1 MLKYLMNVKGQHLIS
16 STPNSKKHL
25 PQNKVEGIFYLPK
38 NGYDNYEVE
47 AVLNTIDR
55 ELAHKYIITEL
66 MIRTLERDRH
76 HTEAFKMKDV
86 MDKFFE
92 QAIRKAKDELLA
104 LKNEMG
110 KIGLRMQEETRL
122 DDTVTVYTFVER
134 GLSAELRYMNY
145 ALRNHTMK
153 EIERLLNIN

>member
-1 MLKYLMNVKGQHLIS
+1 M
-16 STPNSKKHL
+16 
-25 PQNKVEGIFYLPK
+25 PK

-66 MIRTLERDRH
+66 MIRTLERDRQ

-110 KIGLRMQEETRL
+110 KIGLRMQEEKRL

-153 EIERLLNIN
+153 EIERLLNLN

>member
-1 MLKYLMNVKGQHLIS
+1 M
-16 STPNSKKHL
+16 
-25 PQNKVEGIFYLPK
+25 VEGIFYLPK

-66 MIRTLERDRH
+66 MIRTMERDRQ
-76 HTEAFKMKDV
+76 HTESFKMKDV

-104 LKNEMG
+104 LKNQMG
-110 KIGLRMQEETRL
+110 KIGLRMQEEKRL

-153 EIERLLNIN
+153 EIERLLNIK

>member
-1 MLKYLMNVKGQHLIS
+1 M
-16 STPNSKKHL
+16 
-25 PQNKVEGIFYLPK
+25 
-38 NGYDNYEVE
+38 
-47 AVLNTIDR
+47 LNTINR

-66 MIRTLERDRH
+66 MIRTLERDRQ
-76 HTEAFKMKDV
+76 HTKAFKMKDV

-110 KIGLRMQEETRL
+110 KIGLRMQDEKRL
-122 DDTVTVYTFVER
+122 DDTVTVYIFVER

-153 EIERLLNIN
+153 EIERLLNLN

>member
-1 MLKYLMNVKGQHLIS
+1 M
-16 STPNSKKHL
+16 
-25 PQNKVEGIFYLPK
+25 PK

-66 MIRTLERDRH
+66 MIRTLERDRQ
-76 HTEAFKMKDV
+76 HTEAFKMKGV

-92 QAIRKAKDELLA
+92 QAIRQAKDELLA

-110 KIGLRMQEETRL
+110 KIGLRMQEEKRL

-153 EIERLLNIN
+153 EIERLLNLN

>member
-1 MLKYLMNVKGQHLIS
+1 M
-16 STPNSKKHL
+16 
-25 PQNKVEGIFYLPK
+25 VEGIFYLPK

-66 MIRTLERDRH
+66 MIRTLERDRQ
-76 HTEAFKMKDV
+76 HTESFKMKDV

-110 KIGLRMQEETRL
+110 KIGLRMQEEKRL

-153 EIERLLNIN
+153 EIERLLDLN

>member
-1 MLKYLMNVKGQHLIS
+1 M
-16 STPNSKKHL
+16 
-25 PQNKVEGIFYLPK
+25 PK

-66 MIRTLERDRH
+66 MIRTLERDRQ

-110 KIGLRMQEETRL
+110 KIGLRMQEEKRI

-153 EIERLLNIN
+153 EIERLLNIK

>member
-1 MLKYLMNVKGQHLIS
+1 M
-16 STPNSKKHL
+16 
-25 PQNKVEGIFYLPK
+25 VEGIFYLPK
-38 NGYDNYEVE
+38 NGYDNYEVKT
-47 AVLNTIDR
+47 VLNSINRD
-55 ELAHKYIITEL
+55 LAHRYIITEL
-66 MIRTLERDRH
+66 MIRTLERDRQ

-110 KIGLRMQEETRL
+110 KIGLRMQEEKRL
-122 DDTVTVYTFVER
+122 DDMVTVYHFAQR
-134 GLSAELRYMNY
+134 GMSAELRYMNY

-153 EIERLLNIN
+153 EIERLLNLN

>member
-1 MLKYLMNVKGQHLIS
+1 MNANGQHLIS
-16 STPNSKKHL
+16 SMLNSKKAFHL
-25 PQNKVEGIFYLPK
+25 IVEGIFYLSK

-47 AVLNTIDR
+47 AMLNSIDR

-66 MIRTLERDRH
+66 MIRTLERDRQ

-86 MDKFFE
+86 MDKLFE
-92 QAIRKAKDELLA
+92 QAIRKAKDELLV
-104 LKNEMG
+104 LKNQMG
-110 KIGLRMQEETRL
+110 KIGLRIQEEKRL
-122 DDTVTVYTFVER
+122 DDTVTIYTFVER

-153 EIERLLNIN
+153 EIERLLNLN

>member
-1 MLKYLMNVKGQHLIS
+1 MY
-16 STPNSKKHL
+16 L
-25 PQNKVEGIFYLPK
+25 PQNIVEGIFYLLK

-66 MIRTLERDRH
+66 MIRTLERDRQ
-76 HTEAFKMKDV
+76 HTESFKMKDV

-110 KIGLRMQEETRL
+110 KIGLRKQDEKRL

-153 EIERLLNIN
+153 EIERLLNLN

>member
-1 MLKYLMNVKGQHLIS
+1 MKWLFTWRDGYYTVY
-16 STPNSKKHL
+16 L
-25 PQNKVEGIFYLPK
+25 PQNIVEGIFYLPQ

-47 AVLNTIDR
+47 AVLNTINR

-66 MIRTLERDRH
+66 MIRTLERDRQ
-76 HTEAFKMKDV
+76 HTGVFKTKDV
-86 MDKFFE
+86 LDKIFE
-92 QAIRKAKDELLA
+92 QTIRKARDELLA

-110 KIGLRMQEETRL
+110 KIGLRMQDEKRL
-122 DDTVTVYTFVER
+122 DETVTVYIFVER

-153 EIERLLNIN
+153 EIERLINLN

>member
-1 MLKYLMNVKGQHLIS
+1 M
-16 STPNSKKHL
+16 
-25 PQNKVEGIFYLPK
+25 VEGIFYLPE

-47 AVLNTIDR
+47 AVLNTINR

-66 MIRTLERDRH
+66 MIRTLERDRQ

-86 MDKFFE
+86 MDKLFE

-110 KIGLRMQEETRL
+110 KIGLRKQDEKKL
-122 DDTVTVYTFVER
+122 DDTVTVYYFVQR
-134 GLSAELRYMNY
+134 GISDELRYMNY

-153 EIERLLNIN
+153 EIERLLNIK

>member
-1 MLKYLMNVKGQHLIS
+1 M
-16 STPNSKKHL
+16 
-25 PQNKVEGIFYLPK
+25 VEGIFYLPK
-38 NGYDNYEVE
+38 NGYDDYEVE
-47 AVLNTIDR
+47 AVLNTINR

-66 MIRTLERDRH
+66 MIRTLERDRQ
-76 HTEAFKMKDV
+76 HTESFKMKVV

-110 KIGLRMQEETRL
+110 KIGLRMQEEKRL

-153 EIERLLNIN
+153 EIERLLDIN

>member
-1 MLKYLMNVKGQHLIS
+1 M
-16 STPNSKKHL
+16 
-25 PQNKVEGIFYLPK
+25 VEGIFYLPK
-38 NGYDNYEVE
+38 NGYDKYEVE

-66 MIRTLERDRH
+66 MIRTLERDRQ

-110 KIGLRMQEETRL
+110 KIGLRKQEEKRL

-153 EIERLLNIN
+153 EIERLLNLN

>member
-1 MLKYLMNVKGQHLIS
+1 M
-16 STPNSKKHL
+16 
-25 PQNKVEGIFYLPK
+25 VEGIFYLPK

-47 AVLNTIDR
+47 AVLNSIDR

-66 MIRTLERDRH
+66 MIRTLERDRQ
-76 HTEAFKMKDV
+76 HTESFKMKGV

-110 KIGLRMQEETRL
+110 KIGLRMQEEKRL

-153 EIERLLNIN
+153 EIERLLNIK

>member
-1 MLKYLMNVKGQHLIS
+1 M
-16 STPNSKKHL
+16 P
-25 PQNKVEGIFYLPK
+25 E

-47 AVLNTIDR
+47 AVLNTINR

-66 MIRTLERDRH
+66 MIRTLERDRQ

-86 MDKFFE
+86 MDKLFE

-110 KIGLRMQEETRL
+110 KIGLRKQDEKKL
-122 DDTVTVYTFVER
+122 DDTVTVYYFVQR
-134 GLSAELRYMNY
+134 GISDELRYMNY

-153 EIERLLNIN
+153 EIERLLNIK

>member
-1 MLKYLMNVKGQHLIS
+1 M
-16 STPNSKKHL
+16 
-25 PQNKVEGIFYLPK
+25 PK

-47 AVLNTIDR
+47 AMLNTIDR
-55 ELAHKYIITEL
+55 KLAHKYIITEL
-66 MIRTLERDRH
+66 MIRTLERDRQ

-110 KIGLRMQEETRL
+110 KIGLRKQEEKRL

-153 EIERLLNIN
+153 EIERLLNLH

>member
-1 MLKYLMNVKGQHLIS
+1 M
-16 STPNSKKHL
+16 
-25 PQNKVEGIFYLPK
+25 VEGIFYLPK

-47 AVLNTIDR
+47 TVLNTIDR
-55 ELAHKYIITEL
+55 DLAHKYIITEL
-66 MIRTLERDRH
+66 MIRTLERDRQH
-76 HTEAFKMKDV
+76 VEVFKMKDV

-110 KIGLRMQEETRL
+110 KIGLRMQEEKRL
-122 DDTVTVYTFVER
+122 DDMVTVYHFAQR
-134 GLSAELRYMNY
+134 GMSAELRYMNY

>member
-1 MLKYLMNVKGQHLIS
+1 M
-16 STPNSKKHL
+16 
-25 PQNKVEGIFYLPK
+25 VEGIFYLPK

-47 AVLNTIDR
+47 AVLNSIDR

-66 MIRTLERDRH
+66 MIRTLERDRQ

-86 MDKFFE
+86 IDKFFE

-110 KIGLRMQEETRL
+110 KIGLRMQEEKRL

-153 EIERLLNIN
+153 EIERLLDLN

>member
-1 MLKYLMNVKGQHLIS
+1 M
-16 STPNSKKHL
+16 
-25 PQNKVEGIFYLPK
+25 VEGIFYLPK
-38 NGYDNYEVE
+38 NGYDNYEV
-47 AVLNTIDR
+47 VTLLNTIDR

-66 MIRTLERDRH
+66 MIRTLERDRQ

-110 KIGLRMQEETRL
+110 KIGLRMQEEKRL

-153 EIERLLNIN
+153 EIERLLNIK

>member
-1 MLKYLMNVKGQHLIS
+1 M
-16 STPNSKKHL
+16 
-25 PQNKVEGIFYLPK
+25 VEGIFYLPK

-66 MIRTLERDRH
+66 MIRTLERDRQ

-110 KIGLRMQEETRL
+110 KIGLRMQEEKRL

-153 EIERLLNIN
+153 EIERLLNIK

>member
-1 MLKYLMNVKGQHLIS
+1 M
-16 STPNSKKHL
+16 
-25 PQNKVEGIFYLPK
+25 VEGIFYLPK

-66 MIRTLERDRH
+66 MIRTLERDRQH
-76 HTEAFKMKDV
+76 VEAFKTKDV

-110 KIGLRMQEETRL
+110 KIGLRMQEEKRL
-122 DDTVTVYTFVER
+122 DETVTVYTFVER

-153 EIERLLNIN
+153 EIERLLNLN

>member
-1 MLKYLMNVKGQHLIS
+1 MY
-16 STPNSKKHL
+16 L
-25 PQNKVEGIFYLPK
+25 PQKIVEGIFYLSK

-66 MIRTLERDRH
+66 MIRTLERDRQ

-110 KIGLRMQEETRL
+110 KIGLRKQEEKRL

-153 EIERLLNIN
+153 EIERLLNLN